1 MIITVSLGGDC
12 CGLGVWCVT
21 MLALP
26 QIGKIADVLVRQEFK
41 DGDHIIRQ
49 GMWYSSVLQQIL
61 LSALC

>member
-1 MIITVSLGGDC
+1 
-12 CGLGVWCVT
+12 

-49 GMWYSSVLQQIL
+49 GDEDAETFYIL
-61 LSALC
+61 YEGFARAILDKKDGPSMEVQ